1 LTARPTKAA
10 PAKKAAKKKAARKK
24 AAPKK
29 TAAKKKAAK
38 KKAAKKK
45 AAGKKAAKKKAA
57 KKAAS
62 TRASGAAAE
71 VEESAMEAPSPT
83 AIADAVAEPDAL
95 ERMPEPALD
104 DAPSLPAMS
113 LALGEEDDD
122 DTPIS
127 ILALSDDDDLET
139 LGVFDLDDDEEDDE
153 DALTTSSAMRDDA
166 EDDAESEVDE
176 EPEPE
181 PVWPP
186 ETIDEAAHFFGVDGL
201 YDEQQ
206 EVIEHALDGGD
217 ALVVLPTGY
226 GKSACFQIP
235 SLLLP
240 KPVVVISPLLAL
252 IEDQVKNMEAR
263 GIPVVRFDGT
273 IRGKARAAA
282 LERIAE
288 GGRLLVMTT
297 PESLASDEL
306 LVSLFKSGIS
316 LFAIDE
322 AHCASEWGHDFRP
335 AYLRIGTLL
344 ERYGRPP
351 IMALTAT
358 ATENV
363 REDLIR
369 ILGLRDPL
377 EVVASPHREN
387 LCFEVIEC
395 AGDARL
401 RALGRLVI
409 RLRRPGIVYCSTTR
423 DVDTVYGALKQMK
436 IPVNKYHG
444 GMNGSDRKAQQEQF
458 MKRGRRNVMVA
469 TSAFGLGIDKQD
481 FRYVIHFQTPASI
494 EQYVQEAGRVGRDGK
509 RANCILLHDMVDRNI
524 HEFLLNQSRTSPT
537 QLYQV
542 AAALAEYVEEGREP
556 DSIELAAAARVA
568 QRVTQAVVAMFETAS
583 LVHIH
588 PDKSIEALVDH
599 DELKQSAKR
608 LSEQL
613 RTLRKQDGERLD
625 AIDRYAIAERC
636 RGELFG
642 EYFGIPMEEECGVCD
657 VCRRAPA
664 RPSSFFDPI
673 RKKKAAKKKK
683 RAAKKKRGGRRTRG
697 GRGRRG
703 RSGERERAAASAEGD
718 AAVANGAAAG
728 GEGARPDGRSG
739 RRRRRRG
746 GQRRRGGAQAQGGN
760 AGGGEAQASGGNG
773 GSEGA
778 AKNGPKKAGARRRRR
793 RGGRGRGR
801 GPRPSGPSSN
811 ASPPAA
817 D

>member
-1 LTARPTKAA
+1 
-10 PAKKAAKKKAARKK
+10 
-24 AAPKK
+24 
-29 TAAKKKAAK
+29 
-38 KKAAKKK
+38 
-45 AAGKKAAKKKAA
+45 
-57 KKAAS
+57 
-62 TRASGAAAE
+62 
-71 VEESAMEAPSPT
+71 M
-83 AIADAVAEPDAL
+83 
-95 ERMPEPALD
+95 
-104 DAPSLPAMS
+104 
-113 LALGEEDDD
+113 
-122 DTPIS
+122 
-127 ILALSDDDDLET
+127 
-139 LGVFDLDDDEEDDE
+139 
-153 DALTTSSAMRDDA
+153 
-166 EDDAESEVDE
+166 
-176 EPEPE
+176 
-181 PVWPP
+181 
-186 ETIDEAAHFFGVDGL
+186 
-201 YDEQQ
+201 
-206 EVIEHALDGGD
+206 IEHALEGGD

-235 SLLLP
+235 SLLMP

-273 IRGKARAAA
+273 VRGKARAAA
-282 LERIAE
+282 LARIAE

-306 LVSLFKSGIS
+306 LVALFQSGIS

-363 REDLIR
+363 RGDLIR
-369 ILGLRDPL
+369 ILGLREPL
-377 EVVASPHREN
+377 EVVASPHRAN

-436 IPVNKYHG
+436 IPANKYHG

-481 FRYVIHFQTPASI
+481 FRYVVHFQTPASI

-568 QRVTQAVVAMFETAS
+568 QRVTQAVVAMFETAG
-583 LVHIH
+583 LVTIH

-599 DELKQSAKR
+599 DELKHQAKR

-613 RTLRKQDGERLD
+613 RTLRKQDAERLD

-642 EYFGIPMEEECGVCD
+642 EYFGIPIEEECGVCD
-657 VCRRAPA
+657 ACRRAPA

-673 RKKKAAKKKK
+673 RKKMAAKKK
-683 RAAKKKRGGRRTRG
+683 RASKKKRGGRRTRG
-697 GRGRRG
+697 GRGRRWLD
-703 RSGERERAAASAEGD
+703 RL
-718 AAVANGAAAG
+718 
-728 GEGARPDGRSG
+728 
-739 RRRRRRG
+739 
-746 GQRRRGGAQAQGGN
+746 
-760 AGGGEAQASGGNG
+760 
-773 GSEGA
+773 
-778 AKNGPKKAGARRRRR
+778 
-793 RGGRGRGR
+793 
-801 GPRPSGPSSN
+801 
-811 ASPPAA
+811 
-817 D
+817 